1 MDLAQRHQ
9 GFHDTSAPRTPVG
22 QRFSLA
28 RLALAVLLLCAFAGF
43 AALGTWQVQRLH
55 WKTDLMERVNSRVH
69 ATPVPAPGREH
80 WSTVSRESDEY
91 RHVQVA
97 GKFLHDRST
106 LVFASTGL
114 GTGYW
119 VLTPLRTADNTLVL
133 VNRGFVT
140 PEQARGMSADKNG
153 SKEARRPEQPK
164 QPEQPVLVNGLLRLS
179 EPGGGYLRRN
189 DALAGRWYSR
199 DVQAISRSAGL
210 PPADV
215 APYFIDMD
223 AAGADTQGPSVNPGI
238 PGMPSDTTHAPDMA
252 GAEAMPVA
260 GLTVIQFHNNHLVYA
275 LTWYA
280 LALMTAGVGV
290 WLVRDDRRRRR
301 MAAKR

>member
-9 GFHDTSAPRTPVG
+9 RFNDMGASRPHARQ
-22 QRFSLA
+22 QRLSPA
-28 RLALAVLLLCAFAGF
+28 RLVFAVLLFCAFAGF

-55 WKTDLMERVNSRVH
+55 WKTDLMARVDSRVH
-69 ATPVPAPGREH
+69 AAPVPAPGREH
-80 WSTVSRESDEY
+80 WDTVSRESDEY
-91 RHVQVA
+91 RHVQVS
-97 GKFLHDRST
+97 GEFLHERST

-119 VLTPLRTADNTLVL
+119 VLTPLRTADNTLIL

-140 PEQARGMSADKNG
+140 PEQARIMSSRKDG
-153 SKEARRPEQPK
+153 SRQARQA
-164 QPEQPVLVNGLLRLS
+164 VLFNGLLRLS

-199 DVQAISRSAGL
+199 DVQAIAQANGL
-210 PPADV
+210 SPDDV

-223 AAGADTQGPSVNPGI
+223 AAASGTPAI
-238 PGMPSDTTHAPDMA
+238 PGTPGNTTHTPDTA
-252 GAEAMPVA
+252 GPEMMPVA

-301 MAAKR
+301 MAAEQ